1 MEKVEWDDG
10 FSVGVKKLDEQHRK
24 IIGIINKLIDASNLS
39 VDSELISDALM
50 EMTQY
55 ASDHFETEEHLMME
69 YKYPDYKSNKD
80 HHIEFRKRTAG
91 FSMDTLQYKRTVP
104 TEILTYL
111 KEWWVDHILKVDM
124 KYKAFFVERGV
135 K

>member
-1 MEKVEWDDG
+1 MEKIKWDDS
-10 FSVGVKKLDEQHRK
+10 FSVGVKRLDEQHRQ
-24 IIGIINKLIDASNLS
+24 IIGIINKLIDANDAS
-39 VDSELISDALM
+39 VDSELISDTLT
-50 EMTQY
+50 EMRQY
-55 ASDHFETEEHLMME
+55 ASDHFETEEHLMTE

-80 HHIEFRKRTAG
+80 HHIEFRKNTAG

-104 TEILTYL
+104 AEILTYL

-124 KYKAFFVERGV
+124 RYKAFFVERDV